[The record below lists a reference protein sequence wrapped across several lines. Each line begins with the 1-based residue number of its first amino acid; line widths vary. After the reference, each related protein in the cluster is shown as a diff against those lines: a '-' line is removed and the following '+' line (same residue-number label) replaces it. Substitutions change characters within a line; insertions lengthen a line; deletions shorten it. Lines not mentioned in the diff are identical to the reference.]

1 MSFDPI
7 TYAAAN
13 AAKLPLGTFVEAFPG
28 DVPTGDWVHLDG
40 TLISKAAYPKA
51 ADILG
56 ETTLFNATPT
66 ETTVSLTLPAGVSS
80 ITFDATKGLSLSIG
94 DTLLFAVYQS
104 GSSNTYR
111 LWRSGDNGGTWGSVD
126 LTLPSSATT
135 VTPLLL
141 EWFGAGRAVLVL
153 QASSNNYTAV
163 TTTSDYGQTW
173 TTPVNVCNYGSGYI
187 CLSCDATLPVN
198 GSGYY
203 YIYYSDSTS
212 INNLYALNTSNNTI
226 VGALSLGA
234 LSTLIGG
241 RIVTAG
247 TSEVHVVSSTGGVR
261 KTTFNGT
268 SFSALT
274 TSNIT
279 TNTNLY
285 YFNTPYTRR
294 IGLTSSTTGDYF
306 IPVNG
311 RVLKLPANWSG
322 AAVSVLYN
330 VIAGVNIPQRL
341 LSNTLVN
348 IDTRAWFNLNTGV
361 ETLLPGLNA
370 GPGSVIDQNTSY
382 SRFGHMKQVVSYLS
396 NVFGAN
402 QSVDLIQYS
411 VGSLNPVLVLFS
423 RRSMFEFFLA
433 AHSKSLQRDSF
444 APYSNLVAN
453 HYVASTRQLRTV
465 SVVGTSAPFSLS
477 VKTYSQA
484 NDYSQY
490 LHLPYLPGLC
500 CKLR

>member
-13 AAKLPLGTFVEAFPG
+13 AAKLPLGTFIEAFPG

-56 ETTLFNATPT
+56 EALLFNATPT
-66 ETTVSLTLPAGVSS
+66 ETTVSLTLPTGAS
-80 ITFDATKGLSLSIG
+80 ILRFNATEGLSLSIG

-111 LWRSGDNGGTWGSVD
+111 LWRSGDNGGTWVSVD
-126 LTLPSSATT
+126 LTLPTT
-135 VTPLLL
+135 TSTVSPLLL
-141 EWFGAGRAVLVL
+141 EWFGAGRAVLIL
-153 QASSNNYTAV
+153 KTTSSNNLIV

-173 TTPVNVCNYGSGYI
+173 TAPRSICSYTNSNVVVQ
-187 CLSCDATLPVN
+187 LSSDAGLPLD
-198 GSGYY
+198 GGGYY
-203 YIYYSDSTS
+203 YFSVTDGSAY
-212 INNLYALNTSNNTI
+212 NLYALNSSNNITSP
-226 VGALSLGA
+226 LSLGA
-234 LSTLIGG
+234 EYTLIGG
-241 RIVTAG
+241 RIITSG
-247 TSEVHVVSSTGGVR
+247 TSEVHVVSATGIVQ
-261 KTTFNGT
+261 KTTFNGS
-268 SFSALT
+268 SFSGLA
-274 TSNIT
+274 SSGIT
-279 TNTNLY
+279 TNTTLNY
-285 YFNTPYTRR
+285 PGTRR
-294 IGLTSSTTGDYF
+294 IGLTSSTTGDYL
-306 IPVNG
+306 IPGNG
-311 RVLKLPANWSG
+311 YVFKLPANWSG

-382 SRFGHMKQVVSYLS
+382 SRFGHTKPVVSYLG

-411 VGSLNPVLVLFS
+411 VGSPNPVLVLFS

-453 HYVASTRQLRTV
+453 HYIASTRQLRTV
-465 SVVGTSAPFSLS
+465 SVVGTSAPYSLS
-477 VKTYSQA
+477 IKTYNQA